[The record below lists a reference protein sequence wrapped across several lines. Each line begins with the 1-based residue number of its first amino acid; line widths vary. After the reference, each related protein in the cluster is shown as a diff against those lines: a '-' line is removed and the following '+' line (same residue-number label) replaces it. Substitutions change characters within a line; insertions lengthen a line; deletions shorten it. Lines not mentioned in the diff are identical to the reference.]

1 MRYERVALWC
11 CCGYGPL
18 RQPPRHD
25 RHPPDLRPRPEAPQH
40 HAVERP
46 RPFPLHGASQVAG
59 CGRRL
64 TRSKLLAKRP
74 HSGGHWPRKKLN
86 NVGEDIRF
94 FTHLSLVCVSFITYE
109 HDKIKFPD
117 QVSLALFFT
126 SFFTPWEVYLS
137 TILADVWLISMSTA
151 APFEYQ

>member
-1 MRYERVALWC
+1 MEGIGL
-11 CCGYGPL
+11 
-18 RQPPRHD
+18 
-25 RHPPDLRPRPEAPQH
+25 E
-40 HAVERP
+40 
-46 RPFPLHGASQVAG
+46 
-59 CGRRL
+59 
-64 TRSKLLAKRP
+64 
-74 HSGGHWPRKKLN
+74 KKLN

-137 TILADVWLISMSTA
+137 TILADVWLISTSTA